1 MLVPMLDHIK
11 RLMKLRHQGRLSNT
25 IRLLRF
31 ERSYCVQ

>member
-1 MLVPMLDHIK
+1 
-11 RLMKLRHQGRLSNT
+11 MKLRHQGRLSNT